1 MADNTIINC
10 AQSGSIFTGV
20 SACSKFDTGD
30 IRGIF
35 ASRKGTNLVND
46 TTFATKFIE
55 EFRKNKILY
64 FSAYEYDQPHEEN
77 QFNTSSLGNMLLQ
90 RLGKP
95 MLQVDVAFAS
105 VCEAKEISKINNS
118 STDWDIWLV
127 YENAIVCATKS
138 NGNFIGFDANSM
150 TAESTKLKQGSN
162 YAVKQVK
169 AQLKSSTQYNEG
181 MTLIPFTDAL
191 AELKELTGII
201 RVKIDVAITD
211 GTHLDVT
218 ITDACSGN
226 GIEGL
231 TTSSNFQVLGVQ
243 ASATTISTIVSN
255 GDGNYTFTITP
266 TLVNADTIGLKLA
279 TSGFECVTIDG
290 AYYGGASELQTMS

>member
-10 AQSGSIFTGV
+10 AENGSIFTGL

-46 TTFATKFIE
+46 NTLATKFIE
-55 EFRKNKILY
+55 EFKKNKVLY

-95 MLQVDVAFAS
+95 MLQVDIAFAS

-127 YENAIVCATKS
+127 YENAIICAKKS
-138 NGNFIGFDANSM
+138 NGNFIGFDANSF
-150 TAESTKLKQGSN
+150 TAETTKLKQGSN

-181 MTLIPFTDAL
+181 MTLIPFTDDL
-191 AELKELTGII
+191 SELKELTGIV
-201 RVKIDVAITD
+201 RANIDVVITD
-211 GTHLDVT
+211 ATHLAVT

-226 GIEGL
+226 GIDNL
-231 TTSSNFQVLGVQ
+231 TTSANYQILGTQ
-243 ASATTISTIVSN
+243 STASTIDTLTSN
-255 GDGNYTFTITP
+255 GNGSYTIVLDSALATG
-266 TLVNADTIGLKLA
+266 DTIGIKIA
-279 TSGFECVTIDG
+279 ETGFECVFVDG
-290 AYYGGASELQTMS
+290 VYVGGSSVLKTKS